1 MITELLYVH
10 TALAENFKEW
20 LLQTQDITGPVIS
33 LSILVE
39 GETFIAQ

>member
-1 MITELLYVH
+1 MMTELLYVH

-39 GETFIAQ
+39 GEIFIAQ